1 MDYSQR
7 LIDLFMYMIPSIVA
21 GLLAY
26 YFFKEHTKNEDGRR
40 RYLLKKDLEVSALPL
55 RLQAYERMALY
66 LERIS
71 PNKLLVRVS
80 PISSNKEDY
89 ESLLIQTIEQEM
101 EHNLS
106 QQIYISEKCW
116 NIISAAKN
124 ATIQLIR
131 KASLLKK
138 SDTAEKL
145 REVILTEMMERRAP
159 SDAAL
164 SFIKEEVNEIF

>member
-1 MDYSQR
+1 
-7 LIDLFMYMIPSIVA
+7 MYASKSVIVFSCFLCVIFLNSLTLLNVSIII
-21 GLLAY
+21 LW
-26 YFFKEHTKNEDGRR
+26 T
-40 RYLLKKDLEVSALPL
+40 
-55 RLQAYERMALY
+55 
-66 LERIS
+66 
-71 PNKLLVRVS
+71 
-80 PISSNKEDY
+80 SNKEDY

-138 SDTAEKL
+138 SETAEKL

-164 SFIKEEVNEIF
+164 SFIKEEVSEIF